1 MENYRLNDLNDLEI
15 ITPTECEGYP
25 GYFYIPGYP
34 EYGISREGKVIKVKA
49 IDRERHLGKE
59 IRSVVDRLYYR
70 LSLRNNNGN
79 KSNALHR
86 LVAKTFV
93 GRPSRHLDKP
103 LDELH
108 VNHVDANKLNN
119 HYTNLEWVTAAENV
133 KHANTLG
140 LIAKQNPVLIKDIR
154 TNNIERIR
162 NIEDCAK
169 RFNMPSNTLYQHLK
183 SLKASTVTKDWHVFK
198 LDDGSEWKPIRP
210 DRQVENAWY
219 QIDRWITKNVVNNK
233 TVIADNIYDLA
244 DAINVTQSR
253 IHRHVNERKSN
264 EALDDWLIQIKYE
277 NISQEEI
284 QKNPK
289 FIKGQKDS
297 LKVKAT
303 NLLTK
308 EEKIYESLGRCAKAH
323 GIRHGAL
330 SWIINRS
337 KTKSKNGFEFEFV

>member
-59 IRSVVDRLYYR
+59 LKTKVF
-70 LSLRNNNGN
+70 NNYHRIGLV
-79 KSNALHR
+79 KDGKQYSNALHR

-119 HYTNLEWVTAAENV
+119 HYTNLEWVTPAENV
-133 KHANTLG
+133 EHANKLG
-140 LIAKQNPVLIKDIR
+140 NIAKQVPVLVK
-154 TNNIERIR
+154 NILTGEIQRIR
-162 NIEDCAK
+162 NMEDCVKKFDIPAT
-169 RFNMPSNTLYQHLK
+169 TLLNHLRSK
-183 SLKASTVTKDWHVFK
+183 NAGTVTKGWHVFK

-219 QIDRWITKNVVNNK
+219 QVNKWVATNQKTNK
-233 TVIADNIYDLA
+233 VIISDSSYDLA
-244 DAINVTQSR
+244 DILGVNQDRIINL
-253 IHRHVNERKSN
+253 ERRN
-264 EALDDWLIQIKYE
+264 CPELQDWIIQTKYMF
-277 NISQEEI
+277 ISKDE
-284 QKNPK
+284 KNK
-289 FIKGQKDS
+289 KTEQ
-297 LKVKAT
+297 LKEPRSVKAT
-303 NLLTK
+303 HIKSNDSKTYPS
-308 EEKIYESLGRCAKAH
+308 IIACAKDL
-323 GIRHGAL
+323 GFRHGAL
-330 SWIINRS
+330 SWVLSRS
-337 KTKSKNGFEFEFV
+337 LTKCKNGYKFEFV